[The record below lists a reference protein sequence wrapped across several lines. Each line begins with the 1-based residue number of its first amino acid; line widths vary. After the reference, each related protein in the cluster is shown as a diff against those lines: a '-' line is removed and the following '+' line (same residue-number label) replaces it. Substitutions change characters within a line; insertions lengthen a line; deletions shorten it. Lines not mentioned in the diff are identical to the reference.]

1 VASPSNQRVRTNA
14 LAAGETLVLVAA
26 ASAAVCLIA
35 LVLAMLLGG
44 AGYPQITPGLPD
56 PGMLTRWGL
65 PVAKTVMD
73 VSAALT
79 FGLIVLAV
87 FLLPVARNG
96 ELGEQ
101 AQGYVRAASWAA
113 LVWAG
118 AAAATLVFQLSD
130 ILGRPVAEIVGNE
143 ITSYASSVP
152 QGIGLLLTILGAL
165 GAALIGRVVVTATGA
180 ALLSLLVLVGMLPP
194 PLTGHASS
202 AGSHEMA
209 IVGLSLHVASVALWV
224 GGLAAL
230 FFHAMRGSGEHVP
243 TAVQR
248 FSTMA
253 LWAWIGVALSGLAS
267 AASRLTSVASLFT
280 TAYGQVMLA
289 KVAVFVILGALG
301 WVHRTRTVPQI
312 TEDSGRRLFLRFAG
326 VEVVVMAAAM
336 GLAAALSRT
345 APPPDLNRATDAFRN
360 LTGFSMPPPM
370 SLRTLLTEWR
380 PDLFFILVIVVLGGL
395 YAAGVIR
402 LQRRGDSWPWGRTA
416 AWFAGL
422 LVLGIALLTGV
433 GTYSYVLFSMHMV
446 QHMVL
451 SMLVP
456 ILLVL
461 GAPAT
466 LALRA
471 LRPAKQRGDRGPRE
485 WLTAFLH
492 GWYARLVTHPGFA
505 TPMFVISIYALYFT
519 PLFGTLMQDH
529 LGHVFMNVHFLLS
542 GFLFYWIIIGVDP
555 APRKIPFLLR
565 IVLLL
570 VAMGFHAFFGVAI
583 MMKSEPLGMEYY
595 GQFEVPWRDSLADD
609 QYAGGG
615 VAWALG
621 EIPTMLVLIA
631 LVVQWARDEERTERR
646 RERHS
651 QRGGSEDADLDAY
664 NAYLASLHRRTSQQQ
679 GQPGPEQPEQEPQP

>member
-1 VASPSNQRVRTNA
+1 
-14 LAAGETLVLVAA
+14 
-26 ASAAVCLIA
+26 
-35 LVLAMLLGG
+35 M
-44 AGYPQITPGLPD
+44 
-56 PGMLTRWGL
+56 
-65 PVAKTVMD
+65 
-73 VSAALT
+73 
-79 FGLIVLAV
+79 
-87 FLLPVARNG
+87 
-96 ELGEQ
+96 
-101 AQGYVRAASWAA
+101 
-113 LVWAG
+113 
-118 AAAATLVFQLSD
+118 
-130 ILGRPVAEIVGNE
+130 
-143 ITSYASSVP
+143 
-152 QGIGLLLTILGAL
+152 
-165 GAALIGRVVVTATGA
+165 
-180 ALLSLLVLVGMLPP
+180 
-194 PLTGHASS
+194 
-202 AGSHEMA
+202 
-209 IVGLSLHVASVALWV
+209 
-224 GGLAAL
+224 
-230 FFHAMRGSGEHVP
+230 
-243 TAVQR
+243 
-248 FSTMA
+248 
-253 LWAWIGVALSGLAS
+253 
-267 AASRLTSVASLFT
+267 
-280 TAYGQVMLA
+280 
-289 KVAVFVILGALG
+289 
-301 WVHRTRTVPQI
+301 
-312 TEDSGRRLFLRFAG
+312 
-326 VEVVVMAAAM
+326 
-336 GLAAALSRT
+336 
-345 APPPDLNRATDAFRN
+345 
-360 LTGFSMPPPM
+360 
-370 SLRTLLTEWR
+370 
-380 PDLFFILVIVVLGGL
+380 FFILVIVVLGGL

-446 QHMVL
+446 LHLVL

-646 RERHS
+646 RERHP
-651 QRGGSEDADLDAY
+651 QPARRFGDADLDAY
-664 NAYLASLHRRTSQQQ
+664 NATWRRCTAGPASSRASRDRSSRNRNRNPRRGGPRACVNGQTGEGGRPQGGPLGVCVSPHPAGTPDAGGVLRRRGARLAAQQR
-679 GQPGPEQPEQEPQP
+679 GPTPSPRVAAPGAAQDASGRFLGRAGEPGRCGSPG